1 MTNPTVLKPIIVEDE
16 STPPSAPS
24 PDAPFA
30 GSPFAG
36 APFGA
41 TQPPLERRGF
51 FSVLWRVLA
60 LGVVVTLVVIGAVIG
75 LLVRGILGL
84 VLRLFG
90 GRSSRPTGRP
100 NGGGER

>member
-30 GSPFAG
+30 GS
-36 APFGA
+36 PFGA

>member
-1 MTNPTVLKPIIVEDE
+1 
-16 STPPSAPS
+16 
-24 PDAPFA
+24 
-30 GSPFAG
+30 
-36 APFGA
+36 
-41 TQPPLERRGF
+41 
-51 FSVLWRVLA
+51 VLA